1 LHPTCFVRTQALIL
15 PSIYKEKPHN
25 TERTEWSFLFDLIKV
40 LVGTAKKP
48 IFYLIFLKIPRSCIR
63 LKILNFFLYILKWL
77 IIKTLKNII
86 LIYFYF
92 KNILHCSIKP
102 TINYRFH
109 CNLILSWLHGNHSK
123 KKGIFTMDQ

>member
-1 LHPTCFVRTQALIL
+1 
-15 PSIYKEKPHN
+15 
-25 TERTEWSFLFDLIKV
+25 LFDLIKV
-40 LVGTAKKP
+40 LVGTTQKP
-48 IFYLIFLKIPRSCIR
+48 IFYLIFFENSTKLHSLKNI
-63 LKILNFFLYILKWL
+63 KFFLYIFLNDFNVW